1 MAKGKNNYQ
10 PRLLIKYNEVV
21 QKYLADR
28 LGIKNKMRIPKIE
41 KIVLNMGIGDAK
53 EHKNWLTSGV
63 EELTTIAGQK
73 AVVTISKKAISNFK
87 IREGDPV
94 GIRVTLRSEK
104 MYEFVDR
111 FISAASPR
119 IRDFR
124 GFSTKGF
131 DGRGNYNFGVN
142 EQIIFPEIDYDKIN
156 NIKGMN
162 ISIVTTGK
170 TDEEAYELLI
180 AMGFPI
186 RQKKKKIEEAAED
199 LVEGIENTPAEMQ
212 DEDKADETPI
222 DEVEVALDV
231 EDNKEEI
238 SEEEETPEKKPV
250 EVDKEEVKIGEKSV
264 SEDSVEGIEDTSA
277 KMQDED
283 KADETLIDEV
293 EMASDV
299 GDNKEEISEE
309 EEPPEKKPVEA
320 DKEEVKTGEESI
332 SDETVEGIENTPA
345 ELQDEDKAD
354 ESPIDEVEMVADVGD
369 NKEETSKEKEETP
382 EKGSNV

>member
-1 MAKGKNNYQ
+1 MAKGNNNYQ

-73 AVVTISKKAISNFK
+73 AVVTNSKKAISNFK

-111 FISAASPR
+111 FISVASPR

-124 GFSTKGF
+124 GLSAKGF

-186 RQKKKKIEEAAED
+186 RQKKKKIEEGAED
-199 LVEGIENTPAEMQ
+199 SVEGIENTPAEMQ

-222 DEVEVALDV
+222 DEVEIASDV
-231 EDNKEEI
+231 EDKEEKI
-238 SEEEETPEKKPV
+238 YEEEET
-250 EVDKEEVKIGEKSV
+250 
-264 SEDSVEGIEDTSA
+264 
-277 KMQDED
+277 
-283 KADETLIDEV
+283 
-293 EMASDV
+293 
-299 GDNKEEISEE
+299 
-309 EEPPEKKPVEA
+309 PEKKPVEA
-320 DKEEVKTGEESI
+320 DKEEVKTGEDSV
-332 SDETVEGIENTPA
+332 SENTPA
-345 ELQDEDKAD
+345 EMQDEDKAD
-354 ESPIDEVEMVADVGD
+354 ETPIDEVEVASDVED
-369 NKEETSKEKEETP
+369 NKEETSEEEEETP
-382 EKGSNV
+382 KKGSNV